1 MSVWSFAEKP
11 GDASGNTDLMWPSD
25 ICYQALF
32 HIWLEELPKRTSLGF
47 RVVIYI
53 EMFYTDVQVIL

>member
-1 MSVWSFAEKP
+1 
-11 GDASGNTDLMWPSD
+11 MWPSD

-47 RVVIYI
+47 RVIVYI
-53 EMFYTDVQVIL
+53 EMLYTDVQVILEPLWRLSQNC